1 MATYDNKIWLLKNI
15 RDAFIATDDTGL
27 CEIVM
32 AGEDFSKIF
41 QNKSIEEKKRI
52 REGRINQPGPSKVK
66 DAMGNISEEEVEREI
81 VTRFDPYPDMDDSED
96 DDALCDSYIRN
107 DPGFGGRYDRNRT
120 NTGQWLDKKEQALKK
135 AAKIKVVKWEDP
147 ITLTTDQLA
156 EVFTKFN
163 VVKPEK
169 KKSMLAEQLQN
180 CPDLPHRQYLEYAK
194 FDGTAQ
200 LGLPTKSFKIFMHML
215 PEKHRNYPLVVCV
228 IASAKIKDL
237 IGFTCYK
244 YSIEHPDISLGSAQD
259 YGLCIAEDDGDV
271 DWAFPCLDANEPC
284 SKFGFTCLGLIELK
298 NKTILC
304 PAPLHLAEDSMSGAF
319 HIFPKAENSGHS
331 HHNSSR
337 LNTGDSSTSEAV
349 ISALKA
355 LNEGGADSDMG
366 KMQSHI
372 MATEA
377 PQYKAYRVHLMRK
390 VRTNTP
396 VQLGISL
403 DGIEIES
410 LVINKYSFWS
420 KTKDFRHN
428 IDSIAWCQ
436 ALESRGNRTTFR
448 IICLP
453 SQNAANNDSN
463 NMGQNSYIF
472 HSNMLYKI
480 HDFEADHDIARE
492 IVEKVNTILD
502 LRNSPCRR
510 DYKTAQER
518 NIQTRR
524 SFHTKHLS

>member
-1 MATYDNKIWLLKNI
+1 
-15 RDAFIATDDTGL
+15 
-27 CEIVM
+27 M

-41 QNKSIEEKKRI
+41 QNKSIEEKNRI
-52 REGRINQPGPSKVK
+52 RDGRLNQPGPSKGK
-66 DAMGNISEEEVEREI
+66 DAMGDISEEDVEKEI

-96 DDALCDSYIRN
+96 DDPLCDSYVRN

-135 AAKIKVVKWEDP
+135 AAKIKIIKWEDSSP
-147 ITLTTDQLA
+147 LTADQLA
-156 EVFTKFN
+156 EAFSKCEVK
-163 VVKPEK
+163 KPEK
-169 KKSMLAEQLQN
+169 TKSLLTQQLQN
-180 CPDLPHRQYLEYAK
+180 CPNLPHRQYLEYAK

-200 LGLPTKSFKIFMHML
+200 LGLPIKSFKIFMTML
-215 PEKHRNYPLVVCV
+215 PEKHQNYPLVVCV

-244 YSIEHPDISLGSAQD
+244 YSIEHPDISLGSVHD
-259 YGLCIAEDDGDV
+259 YGLCIAEDDGEV

-298 NKTILC
+298 NKTTLC
-304 PAPLHLAEDSMSGAF
+304 PAPMPIPEDGMSGAF
-319 HIFPKAENSGHS
+319 HVFPKAENSSHS
-331 HHNSSR
+331 NQNPSR

-355 LNEGGADSDMG
+355 LNEGEPDLN
-366 KMQSHI
+366 KIQSHI

-377 PQYKAYRVHLMRK
+377 PQYKAYKVQLLRK
-390 VRTNTP
+390 VRTNTS

-403 DGIEIES
+403 DRIEVEP
-410 LVINKYSFWS
+410 LVTNKHAFWS
-420 KTKDFRHN
+420 RSKYFLHS
-428 IDSIAWCQ
+428 IDSVAWCQ
-436 ALESRGNRTTFR
+436 ILETRGNRTTFR
-448 IICLP
+448 IVYSP
-453 SQNAANNDSN
+453 SHNATYNDRIST
-463 NMGQNSYIF
+463 GQNTYIF
-472 HSNMLYKI
+472 HPNTAYKI
-480 HDFEADHDIARE
+480 QDFETDHEVAKE

-510 DYKTAQER
+510 EYKTAKDKKL
-518 NIQTRR
+518 QTRR